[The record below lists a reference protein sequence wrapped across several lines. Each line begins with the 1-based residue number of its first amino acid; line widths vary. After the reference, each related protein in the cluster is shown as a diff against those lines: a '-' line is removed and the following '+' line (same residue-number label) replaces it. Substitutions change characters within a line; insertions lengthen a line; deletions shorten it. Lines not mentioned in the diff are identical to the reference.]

1 MIGGGMQQG
10 GQNEE
15 GVFCATCV
23 AESTEETPGNVST
36 VNGIGRTFYGK
47 AEPCATCGSVVRTL
61 WWTLIS
67 VPVIPRGSYRYLAHP
82 KLGSARFW
90 ARRTHIHWG
99 QIWKTWLV
107 GIVLGALASYL
118 IINYG
123 HRLFGK

>member
-1 MIGGGMQQG
+1 MQPE
-10 GQNEE
+10 GQNED

-23 AESTEETPGNVST
+23 AESTAETSGNVST

-47 AEPCATCGSVVRTL
+47 AERCAACGSVVRTL
-61 WWTLIS
+61 WWTLAS
-67 VPVIPRGSYRYLAHP
+67 VPLIPRGSYRYLAHA

-90 ARRTHIHWG
+90 TRRTHTRWG

-107 GIVLGALASYL
+107 GIVLGVLAFYL

-123 HRLFGK
+123 HTLFGK